1 VVGLLGLAWS
11 GSGVAVALQQG
22 VRAPWQL
29 RPEGIKDRITGL
41 LFLVAGAVGFAA
53 VIALGGLLAH
63 LPHAI
68 PPVVGAVAIVA
79 VGLAAE
85 VGLFLWMFWALG
97 DRRIPW
103 RDLVPG
109 AVLAAVGFEVLKLV
123 GTVYVPHIVAQSS
136 SLYGPLGVVFAVLAW
151 LALFARLIVY
161 CSAANAVRYESREG
175 TVTLQVRAPRL
186 PGPIAAEGTR
196 GGTIVVST
204 PAGTGARPASGAA
217 EEVSE
222 AGADHRLDPLV
233 PAGAPE
239 PAVAPR
245 TGAEVESPRPS

>member
-1 VVGLLGLAWS
+1 GLAWS

-109 AVLAAVGFEVLKLV
+109 AVLAAVGFEILKLV
-123 GTVYVPHIVAQSS
+123 GTVYVPHLVAQSS
-136 SLYGPLGVVFAVLAW
+136 SLYGPLGVVFAILAW

-161 CSAANAVRYESREG
+161 CSALNAVRYEAREG

-186 PGPIAAEGTR
+186 PGPIAADGTR

-245 TGAEVESPRPS
+245 TGAEVEGPRPS